1 MDGKPLSA
9 LPETPA
15 LRMRALDEKENAVDM
30 RHCLYVYFLHEG
42 IISLLPVL
50 SSRDACHLSSSHEDD
65 PSSWGQCGTALRL
78 TTRGSSA
85 YKIAASLAVII
96 FICHHTW
103 YRHSHQQ
110 ANQAM
115 RHESC
120 PSERFHVTPDPSL
133 CNPKKTRGII
143 RTNRKHHTP
152 SIGLILRSDL
162 LGNVQG
168 TAHITCDIVSIAS
181 QV

>member
-42 IISLLPVL
+42 LISLLPVL
-50 SSRDACHLSSSHEDD
+50 SSRDACHLSLSHEDD
-65 PSSWGQCGTALRL
+65 PGSWWQCGTALRL
-78 TTRGSSA
+78 TTCGSSA
-85 YKIAASLAVII
+85 YRIAASLAVII
-96 FICHHTW
+96 FICHHTC

-115 RHESC
+115 RRHDSFHESC

-133 CNPKKTRGII
+133 CNPKKKKKKRYH
-143 RTNRKHHTP
+143 K
-152 SIGLILRSDL
+152 D
-162 LGNVQG
+162 
-168 TAHITCDIVSIAS
+168 
-181 QV
+181 